1 MREGAAVCALGLRDF
16 ILVVR
21 ENQVKTAGMDVDGLA
36 EVLVRHSRALNVP
49 ARTALAAPRRIP
61 CRFARLGSLPDREVH
76 RVLLDLADRDARAGL
91 KLLHRLMAQLAV
103 LREGLGAEVN
113 VAVLRNIGV
122 AVLDQT
128 LDNVDDGVHGLGRAR
143 VNGSLLD
150 AEALRVDIVFLDIA
164 LCDGVEVNALFVRL
178 VDDLVVDVGKVLHEL
193 YLVAAVLEVAAQQV
207 ENDERTRVADMEVVV
222 YGRAAGIHL
231 YLARRDRNEFFL
243 LTGQCVVEFHGFYLL
258 LMDFDRKTS
267 AGYRKSLPGI
277 LFPREA

>member
-1 MREGAAVCALGLRDF
+1 MREGAAVCALGLRDLV
-16 ILVVR
+16 LVVR
-21 ENQVKTAGMDVDGLA
+21 EDEVETAGMDVDGLA
-36 EVLVRHSRALNVP
+36 EVLVRHSRALDVP

-76 RVLLDLADRDARAGL
+76 RVLLDLANRDACAGL

-128 LDNVDDGVHGLGRAR
+128 LDDVDDGVHGLGRAR

-164 LCDGVEVNALFVRL
+164 LCDGVEVNALFVGL
-178 VDDLVVDVGKVLHEL
+178 VDDLVVDVGEVLHEL
-193 YLVAAVLEVAAQQV
+193 DLVAAVLEVAAQQV

-222 YGRAAGIHL
+222 YGRG
-231 YLARRDRNEFFL
+231 RRN
-243 LTGQCVVEFHGFYLL
+243 T
-258 LMDFDRKTS
+258 
-267 AGYRKSLPGI
+267 SLPR
-277 LFPREA
+277 PA

>member
-1 MREGAAVCALGLRDF
+1 
-16 ILVVR
+16 
-21 ENQVKTAGMDVDGLA
+21 MDVDGLA
-36 EVLVRHSRALNVP
+36 EVLVRHSRALNMP

-103 LREGLGAEVN
+103 FREGLGAEVN
-113 VAVLRNIGV
+113 VAVLRNVGV
-122 AVLDQT
+122 AVLDQA
-128 LDNVDDGVHGLGRAR
+128 LDDVDDGVHGLGRAR
-143 VNGSLLD
+143 VHGSLFD
-150 AEALRVDIVFLDIA
+150 AEALRV
-164 LCDGVEVNALFVRL
+164 VRL
-178 VDDLVVDVGKVLHEL
+178 VDDLVVDVGEVLHEL
-193 YLVAAVLEVAAQQV
+193 DLVAAVLEVAAQQV

-258 LMDFDRKTS
+258 LEMFS
-267 AGYRKSLPGI
+267 AGSAPADKIFTVIDG
-277 LFPREA
+277 